1 MEKNCLKCGKVFK
14 VKPYKFEIT
23 KYCNKVCASKKVTRP
38 CDVCSK
44 SVTRV
49 QSQMRSLVF
58 CSKPCTKKG
67 MAERMAKMNIEL
79 NPNRMTLET
88 RTKVRE
94 GHLGKGEGKAYR
106 KTFGVHT
113 HRIVAAEKLGRPLL
127 KGEVVHH
134 KDENKLNNH
143 PDNLQV
149 FASQA
154 EHARHHKLK
163 EAKDAKRK

>member
-1 MEKNCLKCGKVFK
+1 
-14 VKPYKFEIT
+14 
-23 KYCNKVCASKKVTRP
+23 
-38 CDVCSK
+38 
-44 SVTRV
+44 
-49 QSQMRSLVF
+49 
-58 CSKPCTKKG
+58 
-67 MAERMAKMNIEL
+67 MNIEL
-79 NPNRMTLET
+79 NPARMTLET

-163 EAKDAKRK
+163 EAKDAKRN